1 MIKTTYNNHQI
12 YKIIIHSH
20 KNKEWPEIK
29 KLYPISEIINN
40 KQETDQQK
48 IELEKL
54 WQKAKVYLGVQK
66 RIIEAYLPFRIDLW
80 IHNMDFFQNDL
91 DFPFRED
98 QYIEDHKNL
107 IDLYSTRSILP
118 KIVLK
123 EIIELTNIAPY
134 IELKSDLEY
143 KLTLPIEIDINK
155 WPLDHTKHNFL
166 ITNWYP
172 TKIYLKIERMVMNEY
187 IKTHEKV
194 FWSKRKWLEEA
205 FKSNDSTEQLEQC
218 WDYYTKTVKFINQI
232 NTQPVL
238 NEFSMITI
246 KILKM
251 LYMVEDLHKYM
262 LNENINYFITTLN
275 EVVGIKQKRL
285 QPS

>member
-1 MIKTTYNNHQI
+1 M
-12 YKIIIHSH
+12 
-20 KNKEWPEIK
+20 
-29 KLYPISEIINN
+29 
-40 KQETDQQK
+40 
-48 IELEKL
+48 
-54 WQKAKVYLGVQK
+54 
-66 RIIEAYLPFRIDLW
+66 
-80 IHNMDFFQNDL
+80 NM
-91 DFPFRED
+91 
-98 QYIEDHKNL
+98 
-107 IDLYSTRSILP
+107 
-118 KIVLK
+118 
-123 EIIELTNIAPY
+123 
-134 IELKSDLEY
+134 
-143 KLTLPIEIDINK
+143 
-155 WPLDHTKHNFL
+155 
-166 ITNWYP
+166 
-172 TKIYLKIERMVMNEY
+172 IYLKIERMVMNEY